1 MVILGQIEMESNMN
15 QLNRGAELSVDEALA
30 KEIKR
35 SGETLISELL
45 QNTSLKRG
53 EILVIGCSSSEI
65 LGNRIG
71 KGSSYDAAKILF
83 EAIFPVIK
91 EKGIYLAAQCCEHL
105 NRALII
111 ERECAEKYGYEPV
124 SVIPQAK
131 AGGSFAT
138 VAFEGMNDAVA
149 VEHIRAHA
157 GIDIGDT
164 LIGMHLRDV
173 AVPIR
178 FSVKRIGEA
187 NVVCA
192 YTRPKYI
199 GGERAIYKI

>member
-1 MVILGQIEMESNMN
+1 MN
-15 QLNRGAELSVDEALA
+15 KEYLTGAELTVEAELA
-30 KEIKR
+30 C
-35 SGETLISELL
+35 TISESAKALVEEL
-45 QNTSLKRG
+45 IEGANIKKGQ
-53 EILVIGCSSSEI
+53 ILVIGCSSSEMI
-65 LGNRIG
+65 GNKIG
-71 KGSSYDAAKILF
+71 KGSSYEAAKILF
-83 EAIFPVIK
+83 DAIYPVIE

-111 ERECAEKYGYEPV
+111 ERECAEKYGYEIV
-124 SVIPQAK
+124 SVLPQPK

-138 VAFEGMNDAVA
+138 VTYENMKDPCA
-149 VEHIRAHA
+149 VEHIKAHA

-178 FSVKRIGEA
+178 LSVKRLGEA

-192 YTRPKYI
+192 YTRPKFI
-199 GGERAIYKI
+199 GGSRAVYS